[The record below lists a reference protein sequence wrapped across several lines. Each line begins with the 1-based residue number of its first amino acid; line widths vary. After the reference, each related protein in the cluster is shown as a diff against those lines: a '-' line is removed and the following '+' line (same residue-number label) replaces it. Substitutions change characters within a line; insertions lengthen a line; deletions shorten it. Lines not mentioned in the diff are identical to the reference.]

1 MIFFKVTQNINIK
14 IADNSLV
21 VLTKEL
27 KNSDIEE
34 YIYVTTYDDFEGV
47 KDIFTKVGTNYK
59 TLIVDES
66 KVTSKKEFPQEIG
79 VSNKNEFLQQRHKL
93 KQTSFLNDIEEFN
106 TKDLFK
112 NEDFCDSLSM
122 IKSPKKEISIAIIGG
137 VGRNIGEILCGLS
150 AIRIFYKSLQN
161 RYKDVKIDLL
171 LDSAN
176 NQYYKRDKEL
186 IEQESFINKVLPLS
200 ISVKKLYEYDYYIDT
215 SKIYETNFFNS
226 LPFIDAYLYKFG
238 INPDLITAEKKY
250 NQFDFS
256 KYTPSV
262 ELKNEI
268 TSLKAKSKLILFHPY
283 SPNIDRSLPKDIAV
297 NLLKNLVIL
306 SDEIVIS
313 ALKIDKFEN
322 DKFFDLSKYS
332 KSLFDFIYIIS
343 QSDYIITVD
352 TSTYHISDV
361 FLIPTVVI
369 FNDEELV
376 EKRIK
381 YYHSIKPYIIKEKK
395 KNLSLLKFDNETLTI
410 NKYTKY
416 QNIKLKKILKLLKD

>member
-59 TLIVDES
+59 TLIVDEN
-66 KVTSKKEFPQEIG
+66 KVTSKKGFPQEIG
-79 VSNKNEFLQQRHKL
+79 VSNKNEFLQQRQKL
-93 KQTSFLNDIEEFN
+93 KQTSFLNNIEEFN

-238 INPDLITAEKKY
+238 IDPNIIPAEKKH

-256 KYTPSV
+256 KYTPSA

-268 TSLKAKSKLILFHPY
+268 ANLKAKSKLILFHPY
-283 SPNIDRSLPKDIAV
+283 SPDIDRSLPKDIAV

-322 DKFFDLSKYS
+322 DKFFDISKYS

-352 TSTYHISDV
+352 TATYHISDI

-381 YYHSIKPYIIKEKK
+381 YYYSIKPYIIKEKK